1 MQNQRGGHK
10 SDVYKL
16 LLLRLAIFS
25 GILVTVNT
33 CLETAQADPRTK
45 QCWYGTLPKKHVRTR
60 LGYSQCFHVLIESN
74 VVCQD
79 VTVSS
84 P

>member
-10 SDVYKL
+10 SDVYKP
-16 LLLRLAIFS
+16 LLLRRAVFS

-45 QCWYGTLPKKHVRTR
+45 QWWSGTLSKKACSHATR
-60 LGYSQCFHVLIESN
+60 LLAVLSCLN
-74 VVCQD
+74 
-79 VTVSS
+79 
-84 P
+84 